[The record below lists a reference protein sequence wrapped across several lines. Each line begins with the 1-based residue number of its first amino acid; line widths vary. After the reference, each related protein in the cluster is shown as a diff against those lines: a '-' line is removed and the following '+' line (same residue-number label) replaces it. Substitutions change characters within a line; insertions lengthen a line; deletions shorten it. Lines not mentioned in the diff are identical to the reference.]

1 MIDFAWVA
9 QLWPLAG
16 AGLLVGF
23 LVGLTGVGGGALM
36 TPLLISTFGVSPTT
50 AVGTDLLYASI
61 TKTVGSWRH
70 HVSENVD
77 WPIVLRLAAGSIP
90 GALLLLAVLKF
101 SYVDTDILTRWIRV
115 GLIVALPLSGIA
127 IVLYPRLKDSS
138 QRPVDGI
145 DPPPRT
151 LATVTFGF
159 ILGLLVTLTSVG
171 SGAIGVSVLAALYPR
186 LPAKR
191 IVGSDVAHAVPLTLV
206 GGLGHLSLGN
216 VDPLLLV
223 GLLCGSIPGILIG
236 ARVAGMVPDWL
247 LRPILALMLF
257 YAAYLLYGK
266 L

>member
-1 MIDFAWVA
+1 MIDFAFVA
-9 QLWPLAG
+9 KLAPLAG
-16 AGLLVGF
+16 AGFLVGF

-36 TPLLISTFGVSPTT
+36 TPLLISTFGVSPAT
-50 AVGTDLLYASI
+50 AVGTDLLYASL
-61 TKTVGSWRH
+61 TKTAGSWRH

-77 WPIVLRLAAGSIP
+77 WPIVFRLAAGSIP
-90 GALLLLAVLKF
+90 GAFLLLGILKF
-101 SYVDTDILTRWIRV
+101 SAIDTEILTHWIRI
-115 GLIVALPLSGIA
+115 GLIVALPVSGLA
-127 IVLYPRLKDSS
+127 IVLYPRLKESPD
-138 QRPVDGI
+138 RPVNGE

-151 LATVTFGF
+151 LATVIFGF

-206 GGLGHLSLGN
+206 GGLGHLGLGN
-216 VDPLLLV
+216 VDPMLLL

-236 ARVAGMVPDWL
+236 AKIAGLAPDWL
-247 LRPILALMLF
+247 LRPVLAIMLC